1 MDNTDGLSIYFC
13 VVHFI
18 EATLGF
24 FFLNKLKISIATR
37 LVSLRV
43 NNNLGILDLE
53 SSWLEKLEEVK
64 IEEALLRKTTDVKTR
79 KFVHSSLALLL
90 VLLVSAIS
98 EGSLSNVHVV
108 ELLLEQSLGV
118 GYLSVL
124 GEHLGRVHHTHGRA
138 HLLHHHGGHAH
149 GVYLLLHWHVHHHG
163 GSGVTKG
170 YLAWHGRN
178 HFAIKLTSVEVG
190 LFNIYLII

>member
-1 MDNTDGLSIYFC
+1 LKVSIP
-13 VVHFI
+13 
-18 EATLGF
+18 A
-24 FFLNKLKISIATR
+24 R
-37 LVSLRV
+37 LVSIRV
-43 NNNLGILDLE
+43 NNNLGILDSE
-53 SSWLEKLEEVK
+53 ASGLEKLEEVK

-90 VLLVSAIS
+90 VLLVSAII
-98 EGSLSNVHVV
+98 ERSLSNVHVV

-124 GEHLGRVHHTHGRA
+124 LEHLWRVHHTHGRA
-138 HLLHHHGGHAH
+138 HLLHHHGRHTH
-149 GVYLLLHWHVHHHG
+149 RVHLLLHRHVHHHG

-170 YLAWHGRN
+170 HLAWHVGN

-190 LFNIYLII
+190 LFNIYLIIITYLILLKYLLI